1 MDISDR
7 PQNHLAPELAGWQ
20 ASCVKSLG
28 KDRGELPQSLLPNYP
43 VR

>member
-20 ASCVKSLG
+20 AGRVKSLG
-28 KDRGELPQSLLPNYP
+28 KDRAELPMSLPSNHP